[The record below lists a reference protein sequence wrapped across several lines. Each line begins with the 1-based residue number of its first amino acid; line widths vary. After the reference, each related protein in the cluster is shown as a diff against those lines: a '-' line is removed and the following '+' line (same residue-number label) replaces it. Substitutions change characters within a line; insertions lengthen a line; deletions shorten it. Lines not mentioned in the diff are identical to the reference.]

1 MKELFKVG
9 GDCPKTNYLFL
20 GDFVDRRFYSVK
32 TCLLLLALKYHLEQL
47 KAKIAKLRT
56 QLLEPQKESKVL
68 KFLGFMWNPLSWVME
83 AATIMAIALANGG
96 YFCMVMR
103 INIDYNGCYRKV
115 KRALLDMPDP
125 LLELSRRYGSF
136 TRTTKILMC
145 EFLDV
150 DVELCGVLLS

>member
-115 KRALLDMPDP
+115 KRALLDMPED
-125 LLELSRRYGSF
+125 F
-136 TRTTKILMC
+136 TLPKIHYWSCQGDM
-145 EFLDV
+145 
-150 DVELCGVLLS
+150 VLLQEPLRSCRGSYA